1 MRSVTA
7 ALIFGATLS
16 VAFGGEAASE
26 VRCLEGR
33 TASGECVNAS
43 LGAVMR
49 KQSIIISQPKI
60 SLTTPLNL
68 PSEDRFY
75 PANRNFHEDR
85 VFFGRPA
92 AIPGGP

>member
-1 MRSVTA
+1 MRTITL
-7 ALIFGATLS
+7 ALILGATLS
-16 VAFGGEAASE
+16 LAIEASAE
-26 VRCLEGR
+26 PQAHCLEGK

-43 LGAVMR
+43 LSAVMR
-49 KQSIIISQPKI
+49 KQSIIYSQSKI

-75 PANRNFHEDR
+75 PLIRDRWENR

-92 AIPGGP
+92 AVPGGP

>member
-1 MRSVTA
+1 MRTVT
-7 ALIFGATLS
+7 LIFIFSATLS
-16 VAFGGEAASE
+16 LACESVADPQ
-26 VRCLEGR
+26 VHCLEGR
-33 TASGECVNAS
+33 TMSGECVNPS
-43 LGAVMR
+43 LAAVMR

-75 PANRNFHEDR
+75 PRIQNHWENR

-92 AIPGGP
+92 AVPGGP